1 MARGGAYENP
11 DVNVGI
17 DRQSGQMIGQAIAG
31 IGQQIGGAAANAS
44 NKMLK
49 AKQDL
54 AERKRKEAEKER
66 IRAEENWRITKA
78 VESEKTQAVLDWQN
92 TLAEQSIETGTL
104 NSSFDEII
112 NKLYDARKRYD
123 SSRSDYEGRKE
134 DEALIRNSKEFLNNV
149 GDRFATV
156 NSMTST
162 YKEKARLM
170 GQPGGIDPESTDNRF
185 TAMMLI
191 GDGNGTGINEGS
203 IGWETATGKGGK
215 IQMFQVAQSD
225 QIKRA
230 NYINGLPPGTKA
242 YNDDGTPTDPSAF
255 NSASREYRLSYEDVT
270 AFLNDDDNN
279 PNTFGP
285 FSLIQDDRQAI
296 KDIAK
301 TNGIFD
307 DQGQLNPG
315 DPAQPGSGF
324 IIEGDIEPKSDDIGV
339 WNEQKTW
346 PNTAKIVGKMNT
358 DAAANAST
366 ELQWSA
372 SQPSANSNIRANAEN
387 RKIKVDGKETNE
399 YFVPQYGEIRNGV
412 RIYREQD
419 GTLIKDKMPDIILG
433 NDIDGLMSQGNE
445 KDTNET
451 FGYSKEEY
459 DNYVKF
465 NEYKYSKDVG
475 GFNQPSELPTEGRK
489 YERKFTAAELIAK
502 QQSSNTS
509 NENNF
514 NKNEKTVYDR
524 LNKGPKGFADFYKEI
539 TLKEGE
545 LSEDGSTFTIIDGNG
560 KTTPIDMN
568 DEQEVIGLLKQLLTD
583 EKMGFGKGKEQSSAI
598 FKIVEQYRKD
608 KFGNKNYNS
617 SGGQGS
623 SSTKPIA
630 DSAGGN
636 LDNL

>member
-230 NYINGLPPGTKA
+230 NYINGLPLGTKA
-242 YNDDGTPTDPSAF
+242 YNDDGTPTDPS
-255 NSASREYRLSYEDVT
+255 
-270 AFLNDDDNN
+270 
-279 PNTFGP
+279 
-285 FSLIQDDRQAI
+285 
-296 KDIAK
+296 
-301 TNGIFD
+301 
-307 DQGQLNPG
+307 
-315 DPAQPGSGF
+315 
-324 IIEGDIEPKSDDIGV
+324 
-339 WNEQKTW
+339 
-346 PNTAKIVGKMNT
+346 
-358 DAAANAST
+358 
-366 ELQWSA
+366 
-372 SQPSANSNIRANAEN
+372 
-387 RKIKVDGKETNE
+387 
-399 YFVPQYGEIRNGV
+399 
-412 RIYREQD
+412 
-419 GTLIKDKMPDIILG
+419 
-433 NDIDGLMSQGNE
+433 
-445 KDTNET
+445 
-451 FGYSKEEY
+451 
-459 DNYVKF
+459 
-465 NEYKYSKDVG
+465 
-475 GFNQPSELPTEGRK
+475 
-489 YERKFTAAELIAK
+489 
-502 QQSSNTS
+502 
-509 NENNF
+509 
-514 NKNEKTVYDR
+514 
-524 LNKGPKGFADFYKEI
+524 
-539 TLKEGE
+539 
-545 LSEDGSTFTIIDGNG
+545 
-560 KTTPIDMN
+560 
-568 DEQEVIGLLKQLLTD
+568 
-583 EKMGFGKGKEQSSAI
+583 
-598 FKIVEQYRKD
+598 
-608 KFGNKNYNS
+608 
-617 SGGQGS
+617 
-623 SSTKPIA
+623 
-630 DSAGGN
+630 
-636 LDNL
+636 

>member
-31 IGQQIGGAAANAS
+31 IGQQIGAAAANAS

-49 AKQDL
+49 AQQDL

-123 SSRSDYEGRKE
+123 SSRSDYEGREE

-170 GQPGGIDPESTDNRF
+170 GQPGGIDPEATDNRF

-203 IGWETATGKGGK
+203 VGWETATGPGGK
-215 IQMFQVAQSD
+215 IQMFQVAESD

-230 NYINGLPPGTKA
+230 NYINGLPPDTKA

-315 DPAQPGSGF
+315 DPTQPGSGF
-324 IIEGDIEPKSDDIGV
+324 IIEGDIEKKSDDIGV

-465 NEYKYSKDVG
+465 NEYKYSKNVG

-545 LSEDGSTFTIIDGNG
+545 LSKDGSTFTIVDGNG
-560 KTTPIDMN
+560 TTEKIDMN
-568 DEQEVIGLLKQLLTD
+568 DEQKVIGLLKQLLAD

-608 KFGNKNYNS
+608 KFGNRNYNS

-630 DSAGGN
+630 DSFTQGELN
-636 LDNL
+636 